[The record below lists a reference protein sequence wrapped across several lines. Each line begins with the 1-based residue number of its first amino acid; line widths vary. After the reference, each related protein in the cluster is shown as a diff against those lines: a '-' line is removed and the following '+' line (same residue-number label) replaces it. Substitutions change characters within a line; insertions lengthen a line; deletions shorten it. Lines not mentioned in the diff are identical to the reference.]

1 MLVESHAC
9 SGNFHDVAET
19 VVLCL
24 THLRLQ
30 NYRKFIICTTFGQN
44 PDLGL
49 IPAIKNFFSDSVG
62 AKITLDIF
70 GEVVINA
77 QRMVR

>member
-1 MLVESHAC
+1 MLVEGHAC

-24 THLRLQ
+24 TH
-30 NYRKFIICTTFGQN
+30 YVYKIIKIPFGQN

-70 GEVVINA
+70 RRSSLMHSA
-77 QRMVR
+77 W